1 MKLKSENLSQTELAK
16 IKNLYTLDWELEDAD
31 TRYYTHG
38 YHPYSAKYIPQIPY
52 RLVSKF
58 TKKNELV
65 LDNFMGS
72 GTTLV
77 ESKVLGRNAR

>member
-38 YHPYSAKYIPQIPY
+38 YHPYAAKYIPQIPY
-52 RLVSKF
+52 DLYQSLLKRMSLY
-58 TKKNELV
+58 
-65 LDNFMGS
+65 
-72 GTTLV
+72 
-77 ESKVLGRNAR
+77 